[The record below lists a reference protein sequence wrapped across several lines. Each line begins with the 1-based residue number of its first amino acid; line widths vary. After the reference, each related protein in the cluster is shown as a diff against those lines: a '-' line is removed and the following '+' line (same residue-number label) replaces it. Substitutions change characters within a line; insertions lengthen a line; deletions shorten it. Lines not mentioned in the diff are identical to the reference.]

1 MTGAGSAGE
10 DTAPMRAETGVCG
23 EGLEFGGRPA
33 RRARPEGLGEHFIQT
48 CFKTCASEAKESG
61 RYTLSKAEALK
72 FSSRTVT
79 SFLPHQGQDGNE
91 AGLKVAV
98 EGQS

>member
-1 MTGAGSAGE
+1 MK
-10 DTAPMRAETGVCG
+10 VW
-23 EGLEFGGRPA
+23 
-33 RRARPEGLGEHFIQT
+33 GLGGGQPGELGLKDWGNTFIQT

-91 AGLKVAV
+91 EAGLKVAV
-98 EGQS
+98 KGQS